1 MRSIML
7 RSSIT
12 ALCLVAV
19 AACGPSGPSNTPQR
33 AGGVNIVALS
43 GMIAG
48 MTLASTSVSAGFVE
62 APAGAA
68 APCTTRTE
76 GACTITQCMA
86 ASADAGAPDPD
97 AGMVNSARSAGVIT
111 VSGGGQM
118 VQLTPMAN
126 GTYPTDTQR
135 MSVFAPG
142 TELTVSAAG
151 DAMGVAA
158 FTGTVTMPGPIM
170 VTAPTISLTAPT
182 TIARAQPLMVTWTG
196 GTTGKVSVVM
206 ASNASGGASVS
217 CTYDATAGSGTVPAT
232 ALMALPM
239 GDGTIAIGGSST
251 REQTAG
257 GFNVTLTASSAN
269 LVGGAG
275 RATFQ

>member
-1 MRSIML
+1 MRSTML
-7 RSSIT
+7 RSSLT
-12 ALCLVAV
+12 ALCLVTV

-33 AGGVNIVALS
+33 AGGVNIVAFS
-43 GMIAG
+43 GMVAG
-48 MTLASTSVSAGFVE
+48 MTVSSTSVSAGFVE
-62 APAGAA
+62 APANVAP
-68 APCTTRTE
+68 PCTTRTE
-76 GACTITQCMA
+76 GACTITQCNFT
-86 ASADAGAPDPD
+86 SADAGAPDPD
-97 AGMVNSARSAGVIT
+97 AGVANTTRSAGVIT

-118 VQLTPMAN
+118 VQLTPGAN

-158 FTGTVTMPGPIM
+158 FTGTVTMPGPIT
-170 VTAPTISLTAPT
+170 VTAPMISLTAPT

-206 ASNASGGASVS
+206 ASSASGGASIS
-217 CTYDATAGSGTVPAT
+217 CSYDATAGSATVPAT
-232 ALMALPM
+232 VLMALPM
-239 GDGTIAIGGSST
+239 GDGSIAIGGSST

>member
-1 MRSIML
+1 MRSLML
-7 RSSIT
+7 RSSLS
-12 ALCLVAV
+12 ALCLFTV

-33 AGGVNIVALS
+33 AGGVNIVSLS
-43 GMIAG
+43 GMVAG
-48 MTLASTSVSAGFVE
+48 MTIASTSVSAGFVE
-62 APAGAA
+62 APANAA
-68 APCTTRTE
+68 PPCTTRTE
-76 GACTITQCMA
+76 GACTITQCNT

-97 AGMVNSARSAGVIT
+97 AGMVNPARSAGVIT

-118 VQLTPMAN
+118 VQLTPGAD

-151 DAMGVAA
+151 SATGVAA
-158 FTGTVTMPGPIM
+158 FTGTVTMPGPIT
-170 VTAPTISLTAPT
+170 VTAPMISLTAPT
-182 TIARAQPLMVTWTG
+182 AISRAQPLMVTWTG

-217 CTYDATAGSGTVPAT
+217 CTYDATAGSASVPAT
-232 ALMALPM
+232 VLGALPM
-239 GDGTIAIGGSST
+239 GDGTIAIGGSSS
-251 REQTAG
+251 REQNAG
-257 GFNVTLTASSAN
+257 GFTVTLTASSAN
-269 LVGGAG
+269 LIGGAG